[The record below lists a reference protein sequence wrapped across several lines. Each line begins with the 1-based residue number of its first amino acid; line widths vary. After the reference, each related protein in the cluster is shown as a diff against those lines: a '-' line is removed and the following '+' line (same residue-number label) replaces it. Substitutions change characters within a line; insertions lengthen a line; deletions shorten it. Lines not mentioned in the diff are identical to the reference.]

1 MAEAGGCW
9 HEGGR
14 CRVNLCPPAPHPD
27 LTPLPRI
34 SPDLPGAF
42 FRFNFSRF
50 LVEAFVVDELGGV
63 EPADYK
69 AEPRA

>member
-1 MAEAGGCW
+1 MLKG
-9 HEGGR
+9 
-14 CRVNLCPPAPHPD
+14 VVVVV
-27 LTPLPRI
+27 
-34 SPDLPGAF
+34 
-42 FRFNFSRF
+42 